1 MLLLAVVLALFSVD
15 LVQSSDTVNRSD
27 HLKLWF
33 DPQEYTTTLREGV
46 ILKLWISGTATSD
59 VAFRFSTVSGSL
71 VGIYPETVRIYADEI
86 FFNNSTTLEAA
97 GSRPGS
103 FFVKA
108 SVEPDNIVDIRRLFV
123 RLKIAISQPLIY
135 ISLLIGWA
143 YAICWSVGDYPQI
156 ILNHRKKSVIGL
168 SFDFLYM
175 NVVGN
180 LCYATFNAF
189 MYWNGYVEQEYF
201 NRHPFGLNPVIGN
214 DVGYAMHALFATG
227 VTLLQCYLFDNG
239 GNSISSAAKAII
251 LTYVGTILVSAVSVS
266 FGLFHW
272 LDFLYVLSYIKLSTN
287 LIKYFPQVYINYK
300 RQSTEGFAIM
310 NRLLDLAGGLL
321 SIVQMVINA
330 WNFDDWPSIFGSPVK
345 FALGFVSI
353 FFDLVFII
361 QHFYLYKKPV
371 EIPISKSE
379 IIKMNLPSNI

>member
-1 MLLLAVVLALFSVD
+1 MCGSTISNVSVRF
-15 LVQSSDTVNRSD
+15 N
-27 HLKLWF
+27 
-33 DPQEYTTTLREGV
+33 
-46 ILKLWISGTATSD
+46 
-59 VAFRFSTVSGSL
+59 VANGSL
-71 VGIYPETVRIYADEI
+71 IEIKPDMLFFDADET
-86 FFNNSTTLEAA
+86 FLGDSTILEAI
-97 GSRPGS
+97 GSRPGN

-108 SVEPDNIVDIRRLFV
+108 LAEPEDAVDVRRFFV
-123 RLKIAISQPLIY
+123 RLKIAISQPWIY

-143 YAICWSVGDYPQI
+143 YTACWSIGDYPQI
-156 ILNHRKKSVIGL
+156 MLNHRNKSVIGL

-189 MYWNGYVEQEYF
+189 MYWNRNIEQEYF

-227 VTLLQCYLFDNG
+227 LTLLQCYIFDNG

-251 LTYVGTILVSAVSVS
+251 ATYIGTILVSIVTVS
-266 FGLFHW
+266 FGVFHW
-272 LDFLYVLSYIKLSTN
+272 LDFLYILSYIKLSTN

-330 WNFDDWPSIFGSPVK
+330 WNFDDWSSIFGSPVK

-361 QHFYLYKKPV
+361 QHFYLYRKPI
-371 EIPISKSE
+371 EMPMSKSE
-379 IIKMNLPSNI
+379 VVKLPSTM